1 MTEPSLACQIA
12 IRERLVATP
21 AVTVLVPALQIFD
34 GPTRPE
40 TFPSIIIGTGQTLLE
55 PITVTRAH
63 VRVVLDLH
71 TWTEGDGLE
80 PAKQIAGAVTK
91 ALAGRPSIE
100 GFRLVDWTVAGTRY
114 MRDPGKVGH
123 AVTTV
128 EALLQ
133 EAAV

>member
-1 MTEPSLACQIA
+1 MTEPSLAVQIA

-21 AVTVLVPALQIFD
+21 AVTALVPALQIFD

-40 TFPSIIIGTGQTLLE
+40 TFPSIIIGTGQTILE
-55 PITVTRAH
+55 PITLTRSH
-63 VRVVLDLH
+63 IRVALDVH

-80 PAKQIAGAVTK
+80 PAKIIAGAATK
-91 ALAGRPSIE
+91 ALADKPSIA
-100 GFRLVDWTVAGTRY
+100 GYRVVDWTLTGSRY
-114 MRDPGKVGH
+114 MRDPGKFGH

-133 EAAV
+133 EAAA